1 MLGPSQLKCNVQGD
15 EDSIAEIWALTE
27 EDLPIIPQAKQ
38 LKLASNPPPVAAR
51 PLPEGPYS
59 PQSGTFKANLCREIM
74 QVPFCC
80 SALPAVSE
88 WSASP
93 SYQGCDGC
101 TEADL
106 YQQPFHISFSGLRKC
121 EAS

>member
-51 PLPEGPYS
+51 PLPEAPTAHRAGPS
-59 PQSGTFKANLCREIM
+59 RPIFAGKSCRYPSVA
-74 QVPFCC
+74 QPFLLYLNGRHLQATRAVMG
-80 SALPAVSE
+80 ALKLICINNPFI
-88 WSASP
+88 SAS
-93 SYQGCDGC
+93 QD
-101 TEADL
+101 
-106 YQQPFHISFSGLRKC
+106 
-121 EAS
+121 